1 MMATA
6 KQIEA
11 NRRNAK
17 RSTGPRT
24 PAGKVTSCRNA
35 LRHGLSLPLVVDA
48 KTSADFDELARL
60 IANGDA
66 NHMAAALDAAAAQL
80 DLQRV
85 QNIRRDMLANMDLAT
100 ATPEDLQRLLAI
112 DRYETRARTRRRR
125 ATSQI
130 EVKPDD

>member
-1 MMATA
+1 MATA

-11 NRRNAK
+11 NRKNAT

-24 PAGKVTSCRNA
+24 AVGKLNSSRNA
-35 LRHGLSLPLVVDA
+35 LRHGLSLPLIMNA
-48 KTSADFDELARL
+48 ATMADVEELARL
-60 IANGDA
+60 LANEDT
-66 NHMAAALDAAAAQL
+66 NSMAAALHAAAAHL

-85 QNIRRDMLANMDLAT
+85 QKIRRDMLAKMDLAI

-125 ATSQI
+125 ASSKI
-130 EVKPDD
+130 PVKGDD